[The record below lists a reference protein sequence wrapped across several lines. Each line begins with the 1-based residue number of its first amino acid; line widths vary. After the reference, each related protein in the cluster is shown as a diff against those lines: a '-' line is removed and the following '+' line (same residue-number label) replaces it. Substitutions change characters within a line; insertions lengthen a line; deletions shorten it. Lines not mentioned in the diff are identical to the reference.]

1 MDFKPGQYVFHSRC
15 GVCLL
20 KAIEPLPSDPTGPVY
35 YVLCPL
41 YGDDKGNIVRV
52 PKATATTVS
61 EMLTTKQAKEIVKNW
76 PDVRQDLY
84 IKDSKLRKN
93 TYESCLKTGDVVAL
107 APLLEGAFQRK
118 ARDGHLNSLDA
129 QFVAKAV
136 PLVYGALAQ
145 SLGIDYSDVPEY
157 IVEHRAY

>member
-1 MDFKPGQYVFHSRC
+1 V
-15 GVCLL
+15 
-20 KAIEPLPSDPTGPVY
+20 PT
-35 YVLCPL
+35 
-41 YGDDKGNIVRV
+41 
-52 PKATATTVS
+52 ATATTLS
-61 EMLTTKQAKEIVKNW
+61 ETLTEKQAKEIIKNW

-84 IKDSKLRKN
+84 IKDSKLRKT
-93 TYESCLKTGDVVAL
+93 TYENTLKTGDVVAL

-145 SLGIDYSDVPEY
+145 SLGIEYGDVPEY
-157 IVEHRAY
+157 IVEHRSY

>member
-1 MDFKPGQYVFHSRC
+1 MGFKAGQHVFHSRC

-20 KAIEPLPSDPTGPVY
+20 KAIEPLPSDPTGPTY
-35 YVLCPL
+35 YVLSPL

-52 PKATATTVS
+52 PTATATTLS
-61 EMLTTKQAKEIVKNW
+61 ETLTEKQAKEIIKNW

-84 IKDSKLRKN
+84 IKDSKLRKT
-93 TYESCLKTGDVVAL
+93 TYENTLKTGNVVAL

-145 SLGIDYSDVPEY
+145 SLGIEYGDVPEY
-157 IVEHRAY
+157 IVEHRSY